1 MPSHTTRTEKL
12 DLRLTR
18 NAKRALQAAAAVAH
32 RSVSEFV
39 LESALARADEA
50 LADRQLF
57 RLDAKQWKAFLA
69 ALDAPVRPVPNLER
83 LLKEPSFFDAGS
95 QP

>member
-39 LESALARADEA
+39 LESALSRADET
-50 LADRQLF
+50 LADR
-57 RLDAKQWKAFLA
+57 
-69 ALDAPVRPVPNLER
+69 
-83 LLKEPSFFDAGS
+83 
-95 QP
+95 